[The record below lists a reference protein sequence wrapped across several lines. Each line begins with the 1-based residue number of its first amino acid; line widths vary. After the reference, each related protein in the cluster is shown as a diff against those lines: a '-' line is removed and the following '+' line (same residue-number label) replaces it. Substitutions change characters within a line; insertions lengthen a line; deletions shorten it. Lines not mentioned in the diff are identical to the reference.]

1 MKVYINP
8 ITMGIMVSL
17 VIIYLAFIPIMVHQY
32 RRYGS
37 LRTRGNIVLMSLI
50 LYMITAWFMTI
61 LPLPSIEAVQNMK
74 AIRPNLR
81 PFLFIETFLNST
93 GFVLTKPG
101 TWLASLKSSSFYTV
115 AFNVVLTIPFG
126 VYLRK
131 YFKLKLHWVAVLGF
145 CLSLFYEF
153 AQYTGL
159 YGFYP
164 RAYRFADVD
173 DLIVNTSGAVLGYF
187 LAALIDRMLP
197 DSSKDKDMMTE
208 EVSKVRRLLALVV
221 DSIAISVL
229 FQISRLVIYWNKAHR
244 DWDLVIFVVCEVTV
258 FMLLPLLT
266 KKKKTMGMLAL
277 KIYLVDQKGQDVK
290 ASKALLHNLLVG
302 IWLHTIFGI
311 QGKLPEVALLT
322 IILQLSLLLW
332 FVLFIIKS
340 LTQRKVCYFWEAWLD
355 AYMMAYLPKEKVKGM
370 QEKVQL

>member
-37 LRTRGNIVLMSLI
+37 LRTRRNIVVMSFI
-50 LYMITAWFMTI
+50 FYMITAWFMTV

-101 TWLASLKSSSFYTV
+101 TWLASLSNSSFYTV
-115 AFNVVLTIPFG
+115 AFNIVLTIPFG

-131 YFKLKLHWVAVLGF
+131 YFKLKLHWVIVLGF
-145 CLSLFYEF
+145 CLSLFYELT
-153 AQYTGL
+153 QYTGL

-187 LAALIDRMLP
+187 LTALIDRMLP
-197 DSSKDKDMMTE
+197 DSSKDKERMTE

-221 DSIAISVL
+221 DSIAVSGL
-229 FQISRLVIYWNKAHR
+229 FQISRVVIYWNKVHR
-244 DWDLVIFVVCEVTV
+244 DWDLAIFVACELSV
-258 FMLLPLLT
+258 FLLLPLLT
-266 KKKKTMGMLAL
+266 KKKRTIGMLAL
-277 KIYLVDQKGQDVK
+277 NIYLIDQNGQDVK
-290 ASKALLHNLLVG
+290 TSKALLHNLLVG
-302 IWLHTIFGI
+302 IWLHTAYGI
-311 QGKLPEVALLT
+311 QGKLPEVAVLT
-322 IILQLSLLLW
+322 IILQLALFLW
-332 FVLFIIKS
+332 FVLVIIKS
-340 LTQRKVCYFWEAWLD
+340 LSQRKVCYFWEAWLD
-355 AYMMAYLPKEKVKGM
+355 AYMIAYVPKQEVKGM
-370 QEKVQL
+370 QEKVQM